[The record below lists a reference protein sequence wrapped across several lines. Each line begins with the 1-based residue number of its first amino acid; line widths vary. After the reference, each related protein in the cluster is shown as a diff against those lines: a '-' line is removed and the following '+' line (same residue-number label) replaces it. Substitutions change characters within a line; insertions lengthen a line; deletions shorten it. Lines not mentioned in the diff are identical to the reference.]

1 MKKGFIFTELR
12 LCGEDVQDAV
22 IQFTEGLNV
31 ISGPSN
37 TGKTL
42 IFECLDY
49 MLGSSERPK
58 SPEKVRPY
66 SKIFLELKSQEGY
79 YTLESGF
86 ANTSFN
92 LYKCKIN
99 EISKFPYPEVLK
111 RKHNSKSLDNISQ
124 FLLKLNNISDKK
136 IRKNVKGNAISLSYR
151 NLVKFSSVD
160 EVRIITKSSPIFTH
174 YMHKTEESNVF
185 KYIIT
190 GKDDSSFSIK
200 LSPDEIA
207 SRKGKIEIL
216 RNIVFEADYLNL
228 EGYKLEE
235 IREQLSKIEKSLNE
249 NQQKFDSIRIAYLD
263 IENKYK
269 TKSIELIEK
278 QGSLQE
284 ITELFKR
291 SDILEKQYFS
301 DIDRLKSTIEASSFL
316 STSSTHS
323 CPVCH
328 SEIDE
333 EIDELSL
340 HAIEI
345 ACKNEINKIH
355 SLLNELSSARA
366 VIISEKKILQSSTNL
381 LSEETNSL
389 KQELSIGLGIEL
401 NEIIEVI
408 SKLSNKKSQLL
419 GIKDNL
425 EKTVGYE
432 NTISALEE
440 SLPKDITKDDINT
453 ITESNIMPLCKKM
466 SETLKGINIK
476 KDVSFNIKSL
486 EFEIAGELRNEF
498 GKGYR
503 AIYYAVFITAL
514 QELLLSKEYAIGV
527 PILDSP
533 LVTYRKPD
541 SEGEGIDEDLAM
553 NFYRYIAKS
562 NIEQFIIIENEEPP
576 ADIKDIINHIKFSG
590 VKGKGR
596 FGFIP

>member
-12 LCGEDVQDAV
+12 LYGENVQDA
-22 IQFTEGLNV
+22 IIKFTKGLNV

-49 MLGSSERPK
+49 MLGSSDKPK
-58 SPEKVRPY
+58 SPEKIRPY
-66 SKIFLELKSQEGY
+66 SKIYLELKSEEEY

-86 ANTSFN
+86 TSTFFN
-92 LYKCKIN
+92 LYKCKIS
-99 EISKFPYPEVLK
+99 EIHKFPYPEVLK
-111 RKHNSKSLDNISQ
+111 KKHDSKSSDNISK

-136 IRKNVKGNAISLSYR
+136 IRKNKKGNANSLSYR
-151 NLVKFSSVD
+151 NLIKFSLID
-160 EVRIITKSSPIFTH
+160 EVRIITKNSPIYTH
-174 YMHKTEESNVF
+174 YMHMTEESNVF

-190 GKDDSSFSIK
+190 GKDDSSVSVK
-200 LSPDEIA
+200 LSSDEIA
-207 SRKGKIEIL
+207 RRKGKIEIL
-216 RNIVFEADYLNL
+216 KNIIVESDYLNL
-228 EGYKLEE
+228 EGYELGE
-235 IREQLSKIEKSLNE
+235 INEQLSKIEKSLKE
-249 NQQKFDSIRIAYLD
+249 NQQKFDNIRKSYLD
-263 IENKYK
+263 IEDKYK
-269 TKSIELIEK
+269 TKSVELIET
-278 QGSLQE
+278 QGAFQE
-284 ITELFKR
+284 ILELFKR
-291 SDILEKQYFS
+291 SSILEKQYFS

-316 STSSTHS
+316 SSSTTHS

-340 HAIEI
+340 NEIEI

-355 SLLNELSSARA
+355 SLLNELSSSRA
-366 VIISEKKILQSSTNL
+366 IIISEKNKLQNSKDL
-381 LSEETNSL
+381 LNEETNSL
-389 KQELSIGLGIEL
+389 KQELSVGIGTEL

-419 GIKDNL
+419 GIKNNL
-425 EKTVGYE
+425 EKAVGYE
-432 NTISALEE
+432 NTISTLEE
-440 SLPKDITKDDINT
+440 SLPNDITKDNIDT
-453 ITESNIMPLCKKM
+453 ITKSNITPLCKKM
-466 SETLKGINIK
+466 TEILKGIKIK
-476 KDVSFNIKSL
+476 KDVSFNIKAL
-486 EFEIAGELRNEF
+486 EFELAGELRNEF

-527 PILDSP
+527 PVLDSP

-576 ADIKDIINHIKFSG
+576 SDIKDIINHIRFSG
-590 VKGKGR
+590 VKGRGR